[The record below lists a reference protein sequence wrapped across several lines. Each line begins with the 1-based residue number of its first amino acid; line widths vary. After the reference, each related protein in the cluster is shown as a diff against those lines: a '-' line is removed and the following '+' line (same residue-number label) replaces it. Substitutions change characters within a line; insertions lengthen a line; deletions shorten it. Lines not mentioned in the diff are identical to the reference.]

1 MFIKRRKMI
10 VISPFLESWRR
21 EKSKREVLRVVFYV
35 SSIDDD
41 IVRIVGFS

>member
-10 VISPFLESWRR
+10 VISPFFEGWSR
-21 EKSKREVLRVVFYV
+21 EKSKRKVLRVVFYV

-41 IVRIVGFS
+41 VRIVGFS

>member
-10 VISPFLESWRR
+10 VISPFFEGWRR
-21 EKSKREVLRVVFYV
+21 EKSKREVLRVVFNV

-41 IVRIVGFS
+41 VRIVGFN